1 VALRFTE
8 TTDTGEDEN
17 GDENHISKANDIEVL
32 GSLEIDSIK
41 MTSWDVSANSYALNQ
56 GKRNLVG
63 TQYEVNLGSPRP
75 FISVEGEATGTTDI
89 TISEIAYLG
98 YEGESWRRTCSRPY
112 LFWWGWKYIKK

>member
-75 FISVEGEATGTTDI
+75 F
-89 TISEIAYLG
+89 
-98 YEGESWRRTCSRPY
+98 
-112 LFWWGWKYIKK
+112 